1 MLLLTAGRLRPAEG
15 NRQEHLAQTG
25 RVSLHLKKKGAAGG
39 GKNVTCAHLQIRFLA
54 LHVSDSLQNKSKAG
68 TALIT
73 LVMRFCLLRTQT
85 KAHCVANTK
94 ENHRHLQVV
103 QLKKTPSKK

>member
-25 RVSLHLKKKGAAGG
+25 RVSLHLQKKGAAGG
-39 GKNVTCAHLQIRFLA
+39 GNNVTCAHLQIRFLA

-73 LVMRFCLLRTQT
+73 LVMCFCLLRTQT
-85 KAHCVANTK
+85 NMQRCEHERN
-94 ENHRHLQVV
+94 
-103 QLKKTPSKK
+103 PSPLASCAAQERPQQK